1 MRTSQKSRILSASQ
15 KLYRI
20 LLYAYPAEHRHQYGP
35 LMAQLFNDL
44 CRDAYQRSGLPAL
57 ASLWMRTLRDLLTTA
72 TSEHVD
78 ALRKGFLPQMQNR
91 PLIPVSWPKVGL
103 AILPGLLVIGIRS
116 GFLADTLG
124 VRAGRVLMPGGLL
137 ALCALLVAIG
147 LVLERKLAVWSFP
160 ALGILFFGVWWF
172 GVWWLALPVTA
183 FCVYQAHKRRNPRSP
198 RPNNILVSLLGLVLA
213 VDFFLLVLSD
223 HNPDKLTAVFAGLS
237 SFLLW
242 ISLLPVAAGLPLAQR
257 EGLLAGLFVVAA
269 QFMPFSD
276 IFDPSY
282 AIGIWT
288 SSQVLITAVEVIP
301 ALGSLVA
308 VPIWVLRCRS
318 TCGQIWGLLLSVF
331 VTLVSSEAIYG
342 APRPYYADIWTIRAI
357 GILQFVTASAL
368 AAVLYATN
376 HHDGSPTPGQ
386 HTFAPC
392 TTDPSATP
400 FSR

>member
-1 MRTSQKSRILSASQ
+1 
-15 KLYRI
+15 
-20 LLYAYPAEHRHQYGP
+20 
-35 LMAQLFNDL
+35 
-44 CRDAYQRSGLPAL
+44 LPAL